1 MEHNKIYN
9 KLHDLR
15 LDPSTKAWNRIE
27 DNLKRKKIK
36 DSISLIIG
44 VAASFIV
51 ILSITLIQI
60 NFKNSY
66 KIEFADNKALNE
78 NYELY
83 NIEYSIALTKAYSGI
98 IN

>member
-1 MEHNKIYN
+1 MYDV
-9 KLHDLR
+9 LQDLQ
-15 LDPSTKAWNRIE
+15 LDPTPQAWNRIE
-27 DNLKRKKIK
+27 GNLKRKKRK
-36 DSISLIIG
+36 NSISLIMG

-66 KIEFADNKALNE
+66 KIELADNKSLNE
-78 NYELY
+78 NYEFY
-83 NIEYSIALTKAYSGI
+83 NIEYSIALTKAYSGS